1 MRKLERKIKESN
13 YTNTESKKN
22 LTRVSDQSEKLQSK
36 VRNFKKQSEEATE
49 SAQMSASRYR
59 KLQHEL
65 DEANERAELAEAAVA
80 KSRNRQREQI

>member
-1 MRKLERKIKESN
+1 V
-13 YTNTESKKN
+13 T
-22 LTRVSDQSEKLQSK
+22 DQTDKLQSK

-49 SAQMSASRYR
+49 SAQGSASRYR

-65 DEANERAELAEAAVA
+65 DEAQERAELAEAAVA

>member
-1 MRKLERKIKESN
+1 M
-13 YTNTESKKN
+13 T
-22 LTRVSDQSEKLQSK
+22 DQGDKLQSK

-65 DEANERAELAEAAVA
+65 DEAQERAELAEAAVA
-80 KSRNRQREQI
+80 KARNRQREQI